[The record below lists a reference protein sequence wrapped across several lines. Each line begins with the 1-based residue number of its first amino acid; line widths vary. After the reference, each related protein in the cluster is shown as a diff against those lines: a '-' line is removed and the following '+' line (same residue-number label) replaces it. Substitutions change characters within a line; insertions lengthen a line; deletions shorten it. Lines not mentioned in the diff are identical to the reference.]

1 MGNIFKV
8 LRRDFLRLSKVPAAW
23 VILFGMV
30 FIPPLYSWYN
40 IVGFWDPY
48 GNTKGITVAI
58 ANNDDGTDNA
68 LIGKQ
73 NLGDQIVKQM
83 RSNDQLG
90 WTFVTEAEAMDQVES
105 GKAYA
110 AIIIPKDF
118 SDDLAGVVTGALTWL
133 LPLSWEWQGT
143 LFAVLTLLA
152 AWLWSKWLRKR
163 VKTQRPAD
171 AQLNQRGQQLVGR
184 RLTLDAPLVNGRG
197 HVRVGDSSWP
207 VIADEDFAAGS
218 KVEVIAV
225 EGITLRIR
233 PAVR

>member
-1 MGNIFKV
+1 MIGMILTHPHLFW
-8 LRRDFLRLSKVPAAW
+8 LSLGGLLLAAE
-23 VILFGMV
+23 M
-30 FIPPLYSWYN
+30 
-40 IVGFWDPY
+40 
-48 GNTKGITVAI
+48 
-58 ANNDDGTDNA
+58 
-68 LIGKQ
+68 
-73 NLGDQIVKQM
+73 LG
-83 RSNDQLG
+83 G
-90 WTFVTEAEAMDQVES
+90 S
-105 GKAYA
+105 GYLLW
-110 AIIIPKDF
+110 
-118 SDDLAGVVTGALTWL
+118 SGVAGVVTGALTWL

-171 AQLNQRGQQLVGR
+171 A
-184 RLTLDAPLVNGRG
+184 PLVNGRG

>member
-1 MGNIFKV
+1 MIGMILAHPHLFW
-8 LRRDFLRLSKVPAAW
+8 LSLGGLLLAAE
-23 VILFGMV
+23 M
-30 FIPPLYSWYN
+30 
-40 IVGFWDPY
+40 
-48 GNTKGITVAI
+48 
-58 ANNDDGTDNA
+58 
-68 LIGKQ
+68 
-73 NLGDQIVKQM
+73 LG
-83 RSNDQLG
+83 G
-90 WTFVTEAEAMDQVES
+90 S
-105 GKAYA
+105 GYLLW
-110 AIIIPKDF
+110 
-118 SDDLAGVVTGALTWL
+118 SGVAGVVTGALTWL
-133 LPLSWEWQGT
+133 LPLSWE
-143 LFAVLTLLA
+143 
-152 AWLWSKWLRKR
+152 WLRKR

>member
-1 MGNIFKV
+1 M
-8 LRRDFLRLSKVPAAW
+8 PA
-23 VILFGMV
+23 
-30 FIPPLYSWYN
+30 
-40 IVGFWDPY
+40 
-48 GNTKGITVAI
+48 TETVAFR
-58 ANNDDGTDNA
+58 
-68 LIGKQ
+68 
-73 NLGDQIVKQM
+73 M
-83 RSNDQLG
+83 RLLPGHAD
-90 WTFVTEAEAMDQVES
+90 EYRRRHD
-105 GKAYA
+105 
-110 AIIIPKDF
+110 AIWPE
-118 SDDLAGVVTGALTWL
+118 LAVLLREAGVVDYRIFLDEETQA
-133 LPLSWEWQGT
+133 
-143 LFAVLTLLA
+143 LFAVLTLRA
-152 AWLWSKWLRKR
+152 AWLGSKWLRKR

>member
-1 MGNIFKV
+1 MIGMILAHPHLFW
-8 LRRDFLRLSKVPAAW
+8 LSLGGLLLAAE
-23 VILFGMV
+23 M
-30 FIPPLYSWYN
+30 
-40 IVGFWDPY
+40 
-48 GNTKGITVAI
+48 
-58 ANNDDGTDNA
+58 
-68 LIGKQ
+68 
-73 NLGDQIVKQM
+73 LG
-83 RSNDQLG
+83 G
-90 WTFVTEAEAMDQVES
+90 S
-105 GKAYA
+105 GYLLW
-110 AIIIPKDF
+110 
-118 SDDLAGVVTGALTWL
+118 SGVAGVVTGALTWL

-171 AQLNQRGQQLVGR
+171 AQLNQRGQQLVG
-184 RLTLDAPLVNGRG
+184 G